1 MTILTIIRYVSLVYI
16 VKLHP
21 FWSQFHN
28 VKILTSHF
36 RRFAMM
42 MFDNEIFFRALPCE
56 IRRILTRDRSQRNRN
71 MHSLFYLA
79 KHWSNRQRTS
89 EVVEVAF
96 FALMTIITTTDVSR
110 ISPILIVM
118 LAYLQEL
125 LFSGSLSV
133 SIPLSVCVCLSL
145 CVCVAS
151 VCLSVC
157 TSICVT
163 VYTDG
168 MYGFG
173 PKNWECYRS

>member
-1 MTILTIIRYVSLVYI
+1 
-16 VKLHP
+16 
-21 FWSQFHN
+21 
-28 VKILTSHF
+28 
-36 RRFAMM
+36 
-42 MFDNEIFFRALPCE
+42 
-56 IRRILTRDRSQRNRN
+56 
-71 MHSLFYLA
+71 
-79 KHWSNRQRTS
+79 
-89 EVVEVAF
+89 VAF